1 MAKRTPGVEEPYNPL
16 DASLAQS
23 VLRGPSAAQES
34 TMRVRGGEDYGTGPE
49 PRGGPTKDSV
59 TRVISMSVAR
69 NSSKPE
75 KDGTERRCREKR
87 VVLSRCEERQVER
100 LVDRMADELKT
111 SLKLSHVLRAAVCVL
126 LHAEEE
132 IIRRLESDGPL
143 ERPSNWD
150 PVALARFEHELAK
163 ILSMALRDAPPLR

>member
-23 VLRGPSAAQES
+23 VLRAPSAAQDS
-34 TMRVRGGEDYGTGPE
+34 QTRFGGGEGREFHQEQRSGPH
-49 PRGGPTKDSV
+49 RDSV
-59 TRVISMSVAR
+59 TRVVSMVGAR
-69 NSSKPE
+69 DSSKPE
-75 KDGTERRCREKR
+75 KDTTERRCREKR
-87 VVLSRCEERQVER
+87 VVLSRGEERQVER
-100 LVDRMADELKT
+100 LVERMADELKT
-111 SLKLSHVLRAAVCVL
+111 SLKLSHVLRAAVRVL

-163 ILSMALRDAPPLR
+163 ILSIALRDAPPLR